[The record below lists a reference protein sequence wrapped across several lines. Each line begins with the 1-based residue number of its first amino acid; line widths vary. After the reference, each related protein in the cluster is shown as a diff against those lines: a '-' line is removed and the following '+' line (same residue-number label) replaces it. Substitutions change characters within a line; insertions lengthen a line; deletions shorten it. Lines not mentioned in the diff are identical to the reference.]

1 MSELVRFGVS
11 LPDELLLR
19 FDRLI
24 QRKGYTNRSE
34 ALRDLIRDNLVE
46 QEWEDG
52 AEVVGV
58 IMLVFNH
65 HSRELQNSITDI
77 QHSHLSTIITTQH
90 VHLDHHNC
98 LEAIILKGRSEKIRK
113 LSDRLKAQRGVKHC
127 SLNMSTTGKRI
138 A

>member
-1 MSELVRFGVS
+1 MSGLVRFGVS
-11 LPDELLLR
+11 LPDELLVR
-19 FDRLI
+19 FDSLI

-34 ALRDLIRDNLVE
+34 ALRDLIRDNMVE

-58 IMLVFNH
+58 VMLVFNH

-77 QHSHLSTIITTQH
+77 QHSHLGTIISTQH

-98 LEAIILKGRSEKIRK
+98 LEAIILKGRSEKIRR
-113 LSDRLKAQRGVKHC
+113 LADLLKALRGVKHC
-127 SLNMSTTGKRI
+127 SLNMSTTGKKI